1 MATAER
7 NGAPDGIPAG
17 QRVCYGPLCAA
28 LQRAWAGEA
37 QTLGMTECTT
47 LLTTIPAGTGVGW
60 GRHLNAVNEM
70 ALSTCWLKE
79 SLGVIL
85 WRWLPGRTVCP

>member
-47 LLTTIPAGTGVGW
+47 LLTTIPAGTGVFSPSQAPG
-60 GRHLNAVNEM
+60 A
-70 ALSTCWLKE
+70 
-79 SLGVIL
+79 IL
-85 WRWLPGRTVCP
+85 RLCRVGGRTPFSRKEQPGMHAA